1 MNESAMMFL
10 NYGGLIMSVDR
21 KVITWAQF
29 EICNSDKRN
38 AFESMCR
45 LLFKHTYLDNVN
57 TYHSNANNP
66 GIEIEPV
73 LTESG
78 KRISFQSKYFEKL
91 DSSCYAQIQHSA
103 DKTIKYYSGKIDVI
117 YLYCNLDLTTTAKT
131 YVKTINDLKNHGIE
145 LVLISNNTILDQV
158 VEESAI
164 ASYYFLTH
172 NLDENWF
179 YENITTSLNAL
190 GTRYNIEFNVTTS
203 LNQYLDLF
211 SCNEDAIR
219 VINNKKLEA
228 IKTIKSNRWKYEK
241 NSSFIDSLCRF
252 IKNLDDVTI
261 STISDCFDWSNR
273 IKSEFSNDFARIT
286 NQLNSKCKELD
297 ECGTREEKQKIER
310 EIYILQELSELD
322 LVLELEK
329 IEKNLIKNKMII
341 VSGDAGTGKSQLFAF
356 NSKKAIQNGFYSI
369 LILGQTF
376 INNQYLKSQI
386 SSILGLDC
394 KFDELINILECL
406 GEIHDQP
413 IVIYIDAVNE
423 SNYRDIWKNGLSTI
437 YNRIKNLNYV
447 RVAVSVRSGY
457 EPFVFDNNILDLQ
470 KSQEITHIYHTG
482 FQENSIEAVREFLN
496 FYNIPFYPSFCIS
509 EELSNPLFLLLF
521 CKMYKKEYEGNNL
534 FNIYTLFEELI
545 NETNNELLKEN
556 SILINK
562 NILLNLIYEIIK
574 IQISKNEN
582 NISQEDLLHL
592 EFWDAYGINSNKI
605 NCIRIIEKSGLLNTF
620 TTENEERYYLGYNLL
635 EDYLSA
641 RMIVE
646 THTDKSELREYIKN
660 DVLGIHNGE
669 ISKINNSD
677 LFIAIC
683 SLFAEKYDDE
693 CIDIVEDLNENYY
706 LTLLYHSYIN
716 SYNLRKANTIDSEYL
731 IDFVNRHH
739 IAPNIVFSM
748 LIENSTKINHPLNV
762 EFLHSILLN
771 KPLNVR
777 DLMWTTFIND
787 IDDSQRIIQLIN
799 YFNEGNTLSG
809 LSSDNIFLLL
819 ILFTW
824 LLTSS
829 NRFTR
834 DIASKAIIELLKR
847 NFQFCL
853 PLLQKFESVNDPY
866 VLQRLYGVLF
876 GACVKR
882 TSVYENDYKNLA
894 EYVYKNIFSQKEV
907 YPDILLRDYARLI
920 IERYLYEFP
929 DSISI
934 DIDLISPPYNSETIP
949 TVEKEEYYN
958 DDMPQCGFNIIALS
972 MSPNKA
978 NTPGLYGDFGRYIF
992 QSTLDYFENIDI
1004 VNLYH
1009 YAMQY
1014 IRDVLGY
1021 KNSYFTDYDSYS
1033 RRGFSDRS
1041 NVKKCE
1047 RIGKK
1052 YQWIT
1057 FYNILARVSDRHMLH
1072 NYSEP
1077 SSLYIGPWQ
1086 IHVRDFDPTLNCNFI
1101 ASKDLPEFNSVEDYN
1116 DDFISDKSDL
1126 GVAKK
1131 WIKNNC
1137 QFFKNISNKIILRD
1151 SSDIQWVKLFS
1162 YDKVENKD
1170 DNYEGPYFY
1179 TGKQDIWL
1187 KSEGYFV
1194 DKKQFANIKNTIF
1207 NKKISSERLSGGFN
1221 ITSLFLREYPWSK
1234 SYHTLYNDSWL
1245 DYNIF
1250 TGEEKEVTY
1259 EGAELDYS
1267 KLEEGILQFYKKAS
1281 TRKEKVKKTIAK
1293 VISSYSNLA
1302 LESEY
1307 DASQDETTSFYLPC
1321 EELINYLKLNF
1332 KEYNGCYYSGETLVS
1347 HYISTGRDSYALI
1360 FRKDYLDKFIK
1371 ENNLVIFWECYG
1383 EKQYFYG
1390 GNNQYWQEWDGILYL
1405 ENNEIKGSIGCN
1417 KN

>member
-1 MNESAMMFL
+1 MLFL
-10 NYGGLIMSVDR
+10 NYGGLIMSVN
-21 KVITWAQF
+21 KKAITWSQF
-29 EICNSDKRN
+29 EICNSDKSN

-45 LLFKHTYLDNVN
+45 LLFKHTYLNNIN
-57 TYHSNANNP
+57 TYHSNSNNP
-66 GIEIEPV
+66 GVEIEPV

-91 DSSCYAQIQHSA
+91 DSSCYLQIQHSA
-103 DKTIKYYSGKIDVI
+103 DRTIKFYSGKLDVL
-117 YLYCNLDLTTTAKT
+117 YLYCNLDLTTTSKT
-131 YVKTINDLKNHGIE
+131 YVKTVNDLKNHGIQ

-158 VEESAI
+158 IEEPAI

-190 GTRYNIEFNVTTS
+190 GTRYNSEFNVTTT

-211 SCNEDAIR
+211 SCNENAIR
-219 VINNKKLEA
+219 LINSKKPEA
-228 IKTIKSNRWKYEK
+228 IKTIKSHRWKYNE
-241 NSSFIDSLCRF
+241 NRHFIDSLCRF

-273 IKSEFSNDFARIT
+273 IESEFSNDFARIT
-286 NQLNSKCKELD
+286 DKLNSKCKELD
-297 ECGTREEKQKIER
+297 ECESREEKQKIER

-322 LVLELEK
+322 AVLELEK

-341 VSGDAGTGKSQLFAF
+341 VSGNAGTGKSQLFAF
-356 NSKKAIQNGFYSI
+356 NSKKAIQNGLYSI
-369 LILGQTF
+369 LILGQTL
-376 INNQYLKSQI
+376 INNQYLESQI
-386 SSILGLDC
+386 SDILGLNC
-394 KFDELINILECL
+394 EFDELLNILECL
-406 GEIHDQP
+406 GEIHNQP

-437 YNRIKNLNYV
+437 YNKIKNLNYV
-447 RVAVSVRSGY
+447 RVAISVRSGY
-457 EPFVFDNNILDLQ
+457 EPFVFDNNMINLQ
-470 KSQEITHIYHTG
+470 ASQEITNIHHTG

-496 FYNIPFYPSFCIS
+496 FYNIPFYPSFSIS
-509 EELSNPLFLLLF
+509 YELTNPLFLLLF
-521 CKMYKKEYEGNNL
+521 CKNYKKEYEGNNF
-534 FNIYTLFEELI
+534 FNIYMLFEELI

-556 SILINK
+556 NILINK

-574 IQISKNEN
+574 IQISKKEN
-582 NISQEDLLHL
+582 SISQEDLLRL
-592 EFWDAYGINSNKI
+592 EFWETFGLNTNKI
-605 NCIRIIEKSGLLNTF
+605 NSIRIIEKSGLLNTF
-620 TTENEERYYLGYNLL
+620 AIKDGDRYYLGYNLL

-646 THTDKSELREYIKN
+646 THTDKFELREYIKK
-660 DVLGIHNGE
+660 DVLGINNGK
-669 ISKINNSD
+669 ISKPNNRD

-683 SLFAEKYDDE
+683 SLFAEKYNEE
-693 CIDIVEDLNENYY
+693 CIDIAENLNEDYY
-706 LTLLYHSYIN
+706 LILLYDSYIN
-716 SYNLRKANTIDSEYL
+716 SYNLRKANTINSEYFK
-731 IDFVNRHH
+731 DFVNKHH
-739 IAPNIVFSM
+739 IAPDKVFSV
-748 LIENSTKINHPLNV
+748 LIENSTKINHPLNA

-777 DLMWTTFIND
+777 DSMWTIFIND
-787 IDDSQRIIQLIN
+787 IDDSQRVIQLIN
-799 YFNEGNTLSG
+799 YFNGGNTLSG
-809 LSSDNIFLLL
+809 LNTDNIFLLL

-829 NRFTR
+829 NRHTR
-834 DIASKAIIELLKR
+834 DIASKAIIELLKS

-866 VLQRLYGVLF
+866 VFQRSYGIVF
-876 GACVKR
+876 GACIKR

-894 EYVYKNIFSQKEV
+894 KYVYKNIFSQKEV

-920 IERYLYEFP
+920 IERYLFEFP
-929 DSISI
+929 NSISI
-934 DIDLISPPYNSETIP
+934 DIDLISPPYNSEAIP
-949 TVEKEEYYN
+949 TVVKEEYYN
-958 DDMPQCGFNIIALS
+958 NDMLQSGFNIIDCS
-972 MSPNKA
+972 MRPDTR
-978 NTPGLYGDFGRYIF
+978 NTPGLYGDFGRYTF
-992 QSTLDYFENIDI
+992 QSALNYFENIDI
-1004 VNLYH
+1004 DNLYH

-1021 KNSYFTDYDSYS
+1021 KNSYFTDYDLCS
-1033 RRGFSDRS
+1033 RRAFSDRS
-1041 NVKKCE
+1041 NTKKCE

-1072 NYSEP
+1072 NYNEP
-1077 SSLYIGPWQ
+1077 SSPYIGPWQ

-1101 ASKDLPEFNSVEDYN
+1101 VSKDLPEFISDEDYI

-1126 GVAKK
+1126 GVAEKWTKK
-1131 WIKNNC
+1131 NC
-1137 QFFKNISNKIILRD
+1137 KLFKNHSKKIILRD

-1187 KSEGYFV
+1187 KSDGYFV
-1194 DKKQFANIKNTIF
+1194 NKKQFTNIKNA
-1207 NKKISSERLSGGFN
+1207 ISNHRISGERLSGGFN
-1221 ITSLFLREYPWSK
+1221 ITSLFLREYPWSI
-1234 SYHTLYNDSWL
+1234 SYHTLYNDSRS
-1245 DYNIF
+1245 DYNIY

-1259 EGAELDYS
+1259 EGEELDYS
-1267 KLEEGILQFYKKAS
+1267 KLEEGVLQFYKKVCS
-1281 TRKEKVKKTIAK
+1281 GKEKIKKSIAK

-1302 LESEY
+1302 WESEY
-1307 DASQDETTSFYLPC
+1307 DASQDETTSFLLPC
-1321 EELINYLKLNF
+1321 EELIKYLKLNF
-1332 KEYNGCYYSGETLVS
+1332 KEYDGCFYSGETLVS
-1347 HYISTGRDSYALI
+1347 HYISTGRDSFALI

-1371 ENNLVIFWECYG
+1371 DNNLVLFWECYG
-1383 EKQYFYG
+1383 EKQYFYEDH
-1390 GNNQYWQEWDGILYL
+1390 NQYWQEWNGILYL
-1405 ENNEIKGSIGCN
+1405 EDNEIKGTISEEDF
-1417 KN
+1417 